1 MTSYYKY
8 YLEIKNRFLLVFLT
22 WISVLITCYYFKE
35 PLLFVFIHLIK
46 YYNQLG
52 YTPYFIFTDVS
63 EIFQVYLQLV
73 FFIANQTIIVMVI
86 YQTLMFLTLGLYTFE
101 YLQVRFIFQIWL
113 LTWFC
118 SILLLKEF
126 VLPFSWS
133 FFMSFQKTNDNL
145 QPASFFFEARIG
157 EYLNYLIS
165 LYYACF
171 FNCQALVIL
180 IFALN
185 TISAQSGTIKTFRKL
200 FYFVF
205 IVFSTITTP
214 PDITSQVIMSLALV
228 FLYEVL
234 VFFQCF
240 KSLSR

>member
-8 YLEIKNRFLLVFLT
+8 YLEIKNRLLLVFFT
-22 WISVLITCYYFKE
+22 WISVLITCYCFKE

-46 YYNQLG
+46 HYNQLG

-63 EIFQVYLQLV
+63 EIFQVYLQLI
-73 FFIANQTIIVMVI
+73 FFVANQTLISMVI
-86 YQTLMFLTLGLYTFE
+86 YQILMFLTLGLYTFE
-101 YLQVRFIFQIWL
+101 YLQLKSIFQIWL
-113 LTWFC
+113 LTWIC

-126 VLPFSWS
+126 ILPFSWS
-133 FFMSFQKTNDNL
+133 FFMSFQETNNNL
-145 QPASFFFEARIG
+145 QPASFFFEARIL

-180 IFALN
+180 TFVLN
-185 TISAQSGTIKTFRKL
+185 TISTQSGTIKTFRKL

-214 PDITSQVIMSLALV
+214 PDIASQVIMSFSLV
-228 FLYEVL
+228 LMYEFLI
-234 VFFQCF
+234 FCQCF
-240 KSLSR
+240 RT

>member
-8 YLEIKNRFLLVFLT
+8 YLEIKNRFLFVFLT
-22 WISVLITCYYFKE
+22 WISVLITCYCFKE
-35 PLLFVFIHLIK
+35 PLLFMFIHLIK
-46 YYNQLG
+46 YDNQLE

-63 EIFQVYLQLV
+63 EIFQVYLQLI
-73 FFIANQTIIVMVI
+73 FFIGNQTLILMII

-101 YLQVRFIFQIWL
+101 YLQLRFIFQIWI

-126 VLPFSWS
+126 LLPFSWS
-133 FFMSFQKTNDNL
+133 FLISFQKMNDNL
-145 QPASFFFEARIG
+145 QPALFFFEARIG

-180 IFALN
+180 TFALN
-185 TISAQSGTIKTFRKL
+185 TINAQSGAIKTFRKL

-205 IVFSTITTP
+205 IVFSTLTTP
-214 PDITSQVIMSLALV
+214 PDIASQIIMSLSLV
-228 FLYEVL
+228 LMYEFL

-240 KSLSR
+240 KT